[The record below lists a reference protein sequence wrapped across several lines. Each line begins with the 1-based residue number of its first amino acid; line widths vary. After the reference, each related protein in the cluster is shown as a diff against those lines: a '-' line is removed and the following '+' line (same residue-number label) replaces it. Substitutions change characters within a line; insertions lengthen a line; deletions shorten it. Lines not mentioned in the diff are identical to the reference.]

1 MNPKFE
7 RELFNRLVRIES
19 KLVRG
24 FEELG
29 VNIDA
34 DSAWLSIDEPSRTVY
49 VSTLGRS
56 VTVLLSDMARAGAT
70 QVGKEYNIIHRGDVA
85 SKVNASHIGTFTRV
99 DEKLHDNG
107 VRLFVD
113 IRHARHFGKVIALVA

>member
-34 DSAWLSIDEPSRTVY
+34 DSAWLSIDEPSRSVY

-56 VTVLLSDMARAGAT
+56 LTVLLSDMARAGAT
-70 QVGKEYNIIHRGDVA
+70 QVGKEYNIVHRGDV
-85 SKVNASHIGTFTRV
+85 VGTIVFN
-99 DEKLHDNG
+99 KLS
-107 VRLFVD
+107 
-113 IRHARHFGKVIALVA
+113 